1 MESILI
7 SSKNRVSGSTS
18 ECVIRSNDY
27 LKGCYK
33 VQNIIVTN
41 TIYLIEQDKH
51 NQFKINNELFTIN
64 NGSYDIN
71 SLITAIQNLLNT
83 KFGVNSYN
91 VGINAITGKISI
103 VNSSNTNFS
112 MEFFN
117 NINIVLGFANAF
129 YTGASNYT
137 GNEIIDVLNLSIGIK
152 IAEVCTTNIYNF
164 SYNGI
169 NSTLYFPFNCNF
181 GQSRELKFSDLP
193 QTVRFDNATNKLTFS
208 FINLTNGN
216 KINLNG
222 SDWVILLS
230 KI

>member
-33 VQNIIVTN
+33 VQNIISTN

-71 SLITAIQNLLNT
+71 SLITAKQNLLNT
-83 KFGVNSYN
+83 KFGVNAYN
-91 VGINAITGKISI
+91 VGINAITGKITI
-103 VNSSNTNFS
+103 VNSSNTTFS
-112 MEFFN
+112 MEFSN
-117 NINIVLGFANAF
+117 NLHIVMGFSDTT
-129 YTGASNYT
+129 YSGASNYT
-137 GNEIIDVLNLSIGIK
+137 GSEIIDVLNLSIGIK
-152 IAEVCTTNIYNF
+152 IDEVCTTNIYNF

-222 SDWVILLS
+222 SDWVILLC